1 MRNEVGS
8 FALISFTGV
17 LLCGKMCVPQRA
29 LHTTARFTKLAILH
43 MEWLFESR
51 FLFFVPDTFTV
62 YMYNFNA
69 LVR

>member
-29 LHTTARFTKLAILH
+29 LQTTAHFTKLAILH
-43 MEWLFESR
+43 MEWLFESG
-51 FLFFVPDTFTV
+51 FLFLYLIPLLFTCII
-62 YMYNFNA
+62 
-69 LVR
+69 LTH